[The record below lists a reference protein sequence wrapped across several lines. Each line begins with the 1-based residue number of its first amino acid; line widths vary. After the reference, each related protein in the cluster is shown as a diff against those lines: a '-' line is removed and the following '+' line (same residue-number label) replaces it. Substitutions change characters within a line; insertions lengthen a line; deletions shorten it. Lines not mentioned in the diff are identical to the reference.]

1 MPPKTRPRAL
11 AFDHAEDGV
20 AVVLR
25 PGPVDRPV
33 RLSIVP
39 IIVRVSVGAT
49 VGRDLIGEFDEA
61 LDVLRPLKRRVQY
74 TLGCPE
80 MTDPDLYILR
90 M

>member
-1 MPPKTRPRAL
+1 MAPKTRPRAL

-20 AVVLR
+20 AVVFR
-25 PGPVDRPV
+25 PGTADRPI
-33 RLSIVP
+33 RLGIVP

-49 VGRDLIGEFDEA
+49 VARDLIGEFDDVV
-61 LDVLRPLKRRVQY
+61 DVLRPLKRRVQY

-80 MTDPDLYILR
+80 MTDPDLYVMR